1 MLVSDTGC
9 CAQKTMKHSKKQG
22 ASCERTLPKATDD
35 SDIYE
40 KLGVSS
46 LKQLQQFVAIL
57 NSGVNSVPDD
67 GTPGKGC

>member
-1 MLVSDTGC
+1 M
-9 CAQKTMKHSKKQG
+9 MKHSKKQG
-22 ASCERTLPKATDD
+22 ASRIGRTLPKATDD

-46 LKQLQQFVAIL
+46 LKQLQQFAAIL
-57 NSGVNSVPDD
+57 NSGGNSVPDD